1 VLLKPRQ
8 YRSLSGFTHHNLGL
22 DIKPF
27 DLAAALGL
35 VGFGMHQGDA
45 KRGGDF
51 LKVSGPEG
59 RAVVDVEFS
68 RQSPFEKRLA
78 EGIEVGVEPF
88 REKELGVG
96 NEPAHIVKES
106 KEIGLALL
114 FSRGDHRA
122 VHGIALPVIPQ
133 AE

>member
-1 VLLKPRQ
+1 
-8 YRSLSGFTHHNLGL
+8 
-22 DIKPF
+22 
-27 DLAAALGL
+27 
-35 VGFGMHQGDA
+35 
-45 KRGGDF
+45 
-51 LKVSGPEG
+51 
-59 RAVVDVEFS
+59 
-68 RQSPFEKRLA
+68 
-78 EGIEVGVEPF
+78 
-88 REKELGVG
+88 VG